1 MDKTLQGKTASIP
14 LVRSS
19 RTNRQCLVSVRG
31 LRVMHL
37 VSRLRRILA
46 MTIVLLGLL
55 AGLGVASAQADAP
68 ILTGGGGSSDPSRS

>member
-1 MDKTLQGKTASIP
+1 
-14 LVRSS
+14 
-19 RTNRQCLVSVRG
+19 
-31 LRVMHL
+31 MH
-37 VSRLRRILA
+37 VVFRLRRIMA